1 MRSTFLKNAALLTAT
16 SLILRAVG
24 MAFRVYMSH
33 AVGAEGMG
41 LYQLIVSVYV
51 LVSTFAT
58 SGISTAVTR
67 LVTDELVRGSCVSVK
82 RLVRMSCIV
91 SLVLGF
97 MSFAVVFL
105 CAKPV
110 SLWFIK
116 DMRAVSALRVLGIGL
131 PFMGLSACLK
141 GYFLARR
148 RAEEQSFS
156 QLIEQACRIMCI
168 WLLLS
173 RFGGDVTTS
182 CACVMIGD
190 TIAEAVSCLFL
201 WLRYRKDTKEL
212 YHFLPQKGHIHAI
225 LRPLWNIAA
234 PLAAGRYVTSFL
246 HTAENMLVPN
256 RLALFSNRQQA
267 LSSFGNLKGMAIPLL
282 FFPASFLSTF
292 SLLLIPEIADAY
304 ARKATRRIHEAISRS
319 LGITLWASI
328 GIAGGFFLLG
338 DTLGVLLYQEQEV
351 GVLIKVL
358 APLIPAMYVESV
370 ADGMLKGLDQQVST
384 LKFHLIDSSLRIA
397 LILWA
402 VPRYGMAGF
411 LFVMIVSNTL
421 TAFLKIRKLLDVTA
435 MRFRWFKWVLS
446 PLLCIA
452 LPVAVWQLALSHITF
467 QSQWLRIAIAGVSTA
482 AVYLLLSLLTKCLTL
497 DDFRHPKTV
506 GTLSKA

>member
-67 LVTDELVRGSCVSVK
+67 LVTDELVKGSCASVK
-82 RLVRMSCIV
+82 RLLRIACII
-91 SLVLGF
+91 SLALGF
-97 MSFAVVFL
+97 ISFATLFL
-105 CAKPV
+105 CARPV
-110 SLWFIK
+110 ALWFIK
-116 DMRAVSALRVLGIGL
+116 DVRAISALCVLGVGL

-156 QLIEQACRIMCI
+156 QLIEQACRILCI

-173 RFGGDVTTS
+173 HFGGDVTTS
-182 CACVMIGD
+182 CACVMVGD

-201 WLRYRKDTKEL
+201 WLRYQKDTKEL
-212 YHFLPQKGHIHAI
+212 HHFLPQKGHIHAV

-234 PLAAGRYVTSFL
+234 PIAAGRYVTSFL

-267 LSSFGNLKGMAIPLL
+267 MSSFGNLKGMAIPLL
-282 FFPASFLSTF
+282 FFPASFLSAF
-292 SLLLIPEIADAY
+292 SLLLIPEIADAH

-319 LGITLWASI
+319 LGITFWASI

-338 DTLGVLLYQEQEV
+338 DSLGLLIYHEQEV
-351 GVLIKVL
+351 GFLIKVL
-358 APLIPAMYVESV
+358 APLIPVMYVESV
-370 ADGMLKGLDQQVST
+370 ADGLLKGLDQQVST
-384 LKFHLIDSSLRIA
+384 LKFHIIDSSLRIA
-397 LILWA
+397 LIFWA

-421 TAFLKIRKLLDVTA
+421 TAFLKIHRLLHVTA
-435 MRFRWFKWVLS
+435 MRFHWFKWVLS
-446 PLLCIA
+446 PMLCIA
-452 LPVAVWQLALSHITF
+452 LPVAVWQLFLPHIALQTL
-467 QSQWLRIAIAGVSTA
+467 WLRVALVSFSTA
-482 AVYLLLSLLTKCLTL
+482 IMYLLLSLFTKCLTL
-497 DDFRHPKTV
+497 DDFRRTTTV
-506 GTLSKA
+506 SALSKA